1 MKMTYDEFKKK
12 MMDFCE
18 VRRIAW
24 DERDMEMDEE
34 VERAMLKLEGENPE
48 FADKWFKDLTAAM
61 QRDEWD

>member
-1 MKMTYDEFKKK
+1 MTYDEFKKK

-24 DERDMEMDEE
+24 DEWDMEMDEE
-34 VERAMLKLEGENPE
+34 VERAMLKLERENPE
-48 FADKWFKDLTAAM
+48 FADKWFKDLNAAM